1 MRRFGGLARLLPVTA
16 ITMGLGWLAIL
27 GVPPFSGF
35 WSKDKI
41 IEAAFVGEGWRPWVF
56 GTAAL
61 LGAGITAYYM
71 SRLFFMTFLGRRRWS
86 DGGPGDDGA
95 PVRHPHESPR
105 LMTWPMI
112 VLAAGSVAL
121 GGILALGDR
130 FVTWLEPVTG
140 EAAHHE
146 PVLPVWL
153 LVTLTLLLVVV
164 GALLAFRQYAVAA
177 VPVEPPPA
185 PVLVR
190 AARVDLHQDDVNESL
205 VMRPGQYLTRSLVY
219 LDRAAVDGGWLG
231 LAGGI
236 GRFGAR
242 LRRLQNGYVRSY
254 AATML
259 GGLGVV
265 GIVVWALAS

>member
-1 MRRFGGLARLLPVTA
+1 
-16 ITMGLGWLAIL
+16 
-27 GVPPFSGF
+27 
-35 WSKDKI
+35 
-41 IEAAFVGEGWRPWVF
+41 
-56 GTAAL
+56 
-61 LGAGITAYYM
+61 
-71 SRLFFMTFLGRRRWS
+71 
-86 DGGPGDDGA
+86 
-95 PVRHPHESPR
+95 
-105 LMTWPMI
+105 MTWPMI

-140 EAAHHE
+140 QAEHHE

-153 LVTLTLLLVVV
+153 LMTLTLLLVVV